1 MSVFDICFLSVNFFF
16 CINTFVVGNGMI
28 CAIAIYFP
36 GLKYNN
42 T

>member
-16 CINTFVVGNGMI
+16 RFNTFVVGNGII

-36 GLKYNN
+36 TLKYNN